1 MQIWWP
7 FATRSRMELHFM
19 QIWWPFATRSRMEV
33 HFMQIWWPFA
43 TRSRME
49 LHFMQIWWL
58 FATRS
63 RMELQFHSAPGSKRS
78 SDLHKMYQCR
88 CMTKNSWWWAERL
101 PKTCRVIIPIKL
113 EFSVSVSFIHK
124 VLTVLVYMPFDHLM
138 WLVVWESFTAF
149 GDHESLRLYIIYHL
163 YLYITAC
170 VNMKRSLK
178 QVPWFRFEPVLSDYW
193 SGVYCY
199 VSVCGQCC

>member
-1 MQIWWP
+1 MHRNRFLVNKTNRCTEFQFCWYYDSTCFGQSFCP
-7 FATRSRMELHFM
+7 SSGVFSCTSAV
-19 QIWWPFATRSRMEV
+19 V
-33 HFMQIWWPFA
+33 HFMRLWQ
-43 TRSRME
+43 
-49 LHFMQIWWL
+49 L